1 MGDLIVVTLDREED
15 AAAVL
20 RALRSIE
27 KSGNLQLEDTAL
39 VSKDAD
45 GKVHLK
51 NEMGS
56 GTEIGIAAGA
66 VIGGLVT
73 VFFPVVGIV
82 GGGVVGGLIGRSAS
96 PGVDGKFVKEVA
108 EELEPG
114 KSAIFALIRSGSAAA
129 VAAAFR
135 GVPGKLRQTSLSPEF
150 EEELRAEMSGRG

>member
-1 MGDLIVVTLDREED
+1 MADLLVVTLDKEED
-15 AAAVL
+15 AATVL
-20 RALRSIE
+20 HALRSIE
-27 KSGNLQLEDTAL
+27 KSGHLQLEDTAL
-39 VSKDAD
+39 VTKDAD

-51 NEMGS
+51 NEMGT

-66 VIGGLVT
+66 VIGGLLT

-82 GGGVVGGLIGRSAS
+82 GGGIVGGLIGRSAS

-108 EELEPG
+108 DELEPG

-135 GVPGKLRQTSLSPEF
+135 DVPGKLRQTSLSPEF